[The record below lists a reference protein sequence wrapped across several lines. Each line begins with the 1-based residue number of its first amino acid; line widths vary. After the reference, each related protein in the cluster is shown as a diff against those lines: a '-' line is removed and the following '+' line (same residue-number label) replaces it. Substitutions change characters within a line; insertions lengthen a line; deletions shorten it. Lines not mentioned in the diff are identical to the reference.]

1 MANEKVEYV
10 FSIEDTDGSSTN
22 VVMTA
27 NFDATP
33 DLAAIQAA
41 ATSLAAD
48 IDAVIDGRIYA
59 TAFRMALTTA
69 PALLAKV
76 VPANIEVQVGATM
89 SFKNDNFR
97 RASWFI
103 PTLKKTLLPNGIL
116 NTAHA
121 DVGELISTMLDI
133 GAQGWQIVD
142 QNLIGLTGLTEVRGK
157 ETTRKLKV

>member
-10 FSIEDTDGSSTN
+10 FSIEDSDGSHTN
-22 VVMTA
+22 LVMTA

-41 ATSLAAD
+41 ATALAAD

-76 VPANIEVQVGATM
+76 VPDNIEVQVGATM

-103 PTLKKTLLPNGIL
+103 PTMKKGFLYGGIL
-116 NTAHA
+116 NTSATA
-121 DVGELISTMLDI
+121 VGELISTMMDI

-142 QNLIGLTGLTEVRGK
+142 QNLIGLTDLAAVRGK
-157 ETTRKLKV
+157 ETTRKLKA